1 MSFSAP
7 RKQTLFILSLVILWY
22 TSNIGVLLLN
32 KYLLSNYGFR
42 FPIFLTMCHMS
53 ACAILSYFS
62 IAFLKIVPLQPIK
75 SKSQFFKIAT
85 LSAVFC
91 GSVVGGNISLRYL
104 PVSFNQAVGATTPF
118 FTALF
123 AYLMTLK
130 REAWVTYAALVPVVA
145 GVVIASGGEPGFHLY
160 GFIMCISATAARA
173 FKSVLQG
180 ILLSSEGEK
189 LNSMN
194 LMLYM
199 SPIAVIVL
207 LPAALVMEPN
217 VLEVTLSLAKQ
228 HNFLWLLLLI
238 NSTMAYSANLLNFL
252 VTKHT
257 SALTLQVLG
266 NAKGA
271 VAVVISILLFR
282 NPVTFIG
289 IAGYTMTV
297 MGVVAYGEAK
307 RRFR

>member
-1 MSFSAP
+1 MSSKKDAV
-7 RKQTLFILSLVILWY
+7 FITSLIILWY
-22 TSNIGVLLLN
+22 STNIGVLLLN
-32 KYLLSNYGFR
+32 KFLLSNYGFA

-53 ACAILSYFS
+53 ACAILSYIS
-62 IAFLKIVPLQPIK
+62 IIFLKIVPVQRIK
-75 SKSQFFKIAT
+75 SRSQFLRIST
-85 LSAVFC
+85 LSVVFC
-91 GSVVGGNISLRYL
+91 ASVVGGNISLRYL

-118 FTALF
+118 FTAVF
-123 AYLMTLK
+123 AYLMTRK
-130 REAWVTYAALVPVVA
+130 REAWATYTCLVPVVA
-145 GVVIASGGEPGFHLY
+145 GVVIASGGEPSFHLY

-180 ILLSSEGEK
+180 VLLSNEGEK

-199 SPIAVIVL
+199 APIAVVVL

-217 VLEVTLSLAKQ
+217 VLEEVVSLGTEHK
-228 HNFLWLLLLI
+228 FMWILLLV
-238 NSTMAYSANLLNFL
+238 NSSMAYGANLCNFL

-271 VAVVISILLFR
+271 VAVVISILIFQ

-297 MGVVAYGEAK
+297 MGVVAYGESK
-307 RRFR
+307 RRYK